1 MVYHSHSLPWS
12 IPSEDEQRFKKILT
26 TTLGV
31 FLIAA
36 IAMPF
41 LPSIKKQVEKKHE
54 LPPPVARL
62 IYEKPAQP
70 VQTADEPQPI
80 INTELAPAPKPK
92 PKPKRVKP
100 EPAKIVKAVPKKVRK
115 KPKPPVTPKK
125 IAPVKPVAKKQA
137 NVNTAA
143 QARKKAA
150 SVGLFSRNSSLADI
164 RNNAATRSLKT
175 RKSLQESSSNQTTAL
190 SEPTETFENTGSQGI
205 EIENL
210 DTALSST
217 NLSQRKQTKV
227 KHKLASKTTSSKKST
242 GSRSG
247 NRSDITTTFDKN
259 KRILNNIYNRALRK
273 DPGLQGKFVIR
284 LTISSEGTVTNI
296 QLISS
301 ELNNPALEKKL
312 LSRIKM
318 YKFKALN
325 VGSTSQNFSIDFFP
339 G

>member
-41 LPSIKKQVEKKHE
+41 LPSIKKQLEKKNE

-62 IYEKPAQP
+62 IYEKPPQII
-70 VQTADEPQPI
+70 QTADEPPPI
-80 INTELAPAPKPK
+80 INTDQAPAPTPI
-92 PKPKRVKP
+92 PKRVKP
-100 EPAKIVKAVPKKVRK
+100 EPAKIAKAAPKKVRK
-115 KPKPPVTPKK
+115 KQKPPVTPKK
-125 IAPVKPVAKKQA
+125 VAPVKPVAKKQA
-137 NVNTAA
+137 KVNTAA
-143 QARKKAA
+143 QARKKAS

-175 RKSLQESSSNQTTAL
+175 RQSLQESSAQQTANR
-190 SEPTETFENTGSQGI
+190 SEPTEAFENTGSQGI
-205 EIENL
+205 EVENL

-217 NLSQRKQTKV
+217 SLSQRKQTQV
-227 KHKLASKTTSSKKST
+227 KHKLASKTVANKKAT

-273 DPGLQGKFVIR
+273 DLGLQGKFVIR

-301 ELNNPALEKKL
+301 ELNNSALEKKL

-318 YKFKALN
+318 YKFKAMD